1 MGLHSE
7 LGRVV
12 LAPRDVFVLDTP
24 DPVEIAVLSGCVW
37 LTQAADTQ
45 DVVLLPGQSLALR
58 RAAEVVITPRGA
70 AEFVVTRGGPA
81 ATGNCWPPKAV
92 RLAAALRDA
101 VLPRAARHGAVR
113 RIASRL
119 HFGPTAQAG
128 MD

>member
-24 DPVEIAVLSGCVW
+24 DPVVIAVRSGCVW
-37 LTQAADTQ
+37 LTQGGDSQ
-45 DVVLLPGQSLALR
+45 DVVLQPGQLLALR

-70 AEFVVTRGGPA
+70 AELVVTQPAPPA
-81 ATGNCWPPKAV
+81 AGNPWRSKAM
-92 RLAAALRDA
+92 RLAAALVDKVVTRG
-101 VLPRAARHGAVR
+101 VRHGAIR
-113 RIASRL
+113 RLASRL
-119 HFGPTAQAG
+119 HFGPPAQAG